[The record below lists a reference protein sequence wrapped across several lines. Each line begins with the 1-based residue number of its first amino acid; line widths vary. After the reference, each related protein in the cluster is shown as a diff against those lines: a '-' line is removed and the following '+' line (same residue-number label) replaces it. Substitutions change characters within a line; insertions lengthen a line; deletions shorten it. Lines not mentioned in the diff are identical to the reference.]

1 MLEEDRMRALVAA
14 LLPPLLAAL
23 PGCDRPADRGERP
36 PPLTELPRALSLGE
50 QAVIAGSNR
59 FALDLLHG
67 VVAEDTGANVFLS
80 PLSASMALGMT
91 MGGARGDTFEGMR
104 AVLGFGSLHRDEI
117 NSSYR
122 TLNDPVHGSGGRST

>member
-1 MLEEDRMRALVAA
+1 
-14 LLPPLLAAL
+14 
-23 PGCDRPADRGERP
+23 
-36 PPLTELPRALSLGE
+36 
-50 QAVIAGSNR
+50 VIAGSNR